1 MRHHLIRVCTSDLR
15 VFPQP
20 SNHKFRENLIHNKFF
35 FGHKNM
41 PLKLIYLFSFVQRG
55 GDDFMNNILY
65 HVQLL
70 SVYRSISGQSLS
82 DTEMASA
89 TAHFAVENS
98 FGQPHW
104 LIAMLFTMH
113 YSLFTAWCSARMKSS
128 SNYDQFSSD
137 TTSGRP
143 SVPLLLSTGELNYT
157 YVRYWL

>member
-1 MRHHLIRVCTSDLR
+1 MTYERHPVSC
-15 VFPQP
+15 
-20 SNHKFRENLIHNKFF
+20 K
-35 FGHKNM
+35 
-41 PLKLIYLFSFVQRG
+41 
-55 GDDFMNNILY
+55 
-65 HVQLL
+65 

-104 LIAMLFTMH
+104 LIAMLFTMR

-143 SVPLLLSTGELNYT
+143 SVPLVLSTGEQNYT
-157 YVRYWL
+157 HTYDTGYRVCLHMVGLPLGVVFCLQIVK